1 MAVSQDILITIGL
14 VILLVP
20 ELTAKLMKYAKLI
33 NAPVCLQY
41 ILAIIELIFKIYILK
56 YH

>member
-20 ELTAKLMKYAKLI
+20 ELTAKLMKDAKLI

-41 ILAIIELIFKIYILK
+41 ILVIIELIFKIYILK